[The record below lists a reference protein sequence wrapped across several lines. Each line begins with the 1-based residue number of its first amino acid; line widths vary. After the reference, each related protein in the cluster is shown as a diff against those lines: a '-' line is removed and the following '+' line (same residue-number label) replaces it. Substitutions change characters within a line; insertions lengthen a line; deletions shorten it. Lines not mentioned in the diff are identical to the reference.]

1 MKAKDFAPFYQE
13 LPGGSFEYVS
23 DSGVPVMHAVVMP
36 NGKVMFLDKI
46 ENYTQLRLPSTGQYA
61 YSAEYDL
68 DTRQLVPL
76 ALKVCFRSIQYYN
89 YRLWWIEHV

>member
-1 MKAKDFAPFYQE
+1 MSAKEFAPFHQE

-46 ENYTQLRLPSTGQYA
+46 ENYTQLKLPSTGQYA
-61 YSAEYDL
+61 YSAEYDP
-68 DTRQLVPL
+68 DTRELVPL
-76 ALKVCFRSIQYYN
+76 ALKVGFLSIVRFN
-89 YRLWWIEHV
+89 GLEHV